1 MSLMIFTNGTTY
13 YGKYYHEIR
22 KMLAPDSMAS
32 NKILGTTM
40 TWDVLITYL
49 IKANAGLFALSSFF
63 ILGNQRTLGAITLIF
78 AVGMVLATKDNP
90 FMQSN
95 LKSIY
100 RESEQRSLDFIKH
113 LSALGAALLLLVGDT
128 LQ

>member
-1 MSLMIFTNGTTY
+1 MSRIKLPAYAIGRVILALSLLAMSLMIFTNGTTY

-22 KMLAPDSMAS
+22 KMLVPDSMAS
-32 NKILGTTM
+32 NKVLGTTV

-63 ILGNQRTLGAITLIF
+63 ILGNQRTLGAVTLIL
-78 AVGMVLATKDNP
+78 AIGMVLATKDNP

-95 LKSIY
+95 LKSI
-100 RESEQRSLDFIKH
+100 
-113 LSALGAALLLLVGDT
+113 
-128 LQ
+128 